1 MIKQSYLNFYFI
13 LFITHN
19 LVSAAEIEYYW
30 SGATT
35 EKSAVVSFATDS
47 DAKIRVQYSDNKNF
61 RTNTLYSRTQVVGSR
76 SNHFSKIKLSAL
88 KPEKTY
94 YYRFSVNVIID
105 KTKTGKFRT
114 HSKGPFSYKVS
125 LATCATTGSNN
136 PVFDRIRE

>member
-61 RTNTLYSRTQVVGSR
+61 RTNTLYSRTQAVGSR
-76 SNHFSKIKLSAL
+76 SNYFSKIESCNSQIL
-88 KPEKTY
+88 E
-94 YYRFSVNVIID
+94 FVNKKKIEV
-105 KTKTGKFRT
+105 
-114 HSKGPFSYKVS
+114 V
-125 LATCATTGSNN
+125 
-136 PVFDRIRE
+136 DR

>member
-61 RTNTLYSRTQVVGSR
+61 TILY
-76 SNHFSKIKLSAL
+76 I
-88 KPEKTY
+88 
-94 YYRFSVNVIID
+94 
-105 KTKTGKFRT
+105 FRT
-114 HSKGPFSYKVS
+114 SCVTQMECFLKLLLGGFKSGIDTIFKVVNS
-125 LATCATTGSNN
+125 RLANIKTDYLMFFTKFYC
-136 PVFDRIRE
+136 EW